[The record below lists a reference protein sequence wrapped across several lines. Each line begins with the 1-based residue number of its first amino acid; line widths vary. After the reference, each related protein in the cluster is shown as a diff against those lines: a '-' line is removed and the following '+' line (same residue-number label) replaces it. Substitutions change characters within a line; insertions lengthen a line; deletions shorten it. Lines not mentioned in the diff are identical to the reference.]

1 MTPVSFDEAQRVM
14 LEWADLLADPN
25 YSVVAGQDSD
35 GPVVLVLAAEQ
46 GNVLQWLL

>member
-1 MTPVSFDEAQRVM
+1 MTRFDEERRVM
-14 LEWADLLADPN
+14 LEWADILADAN
-25 YSVVAGQDSD
+25 YTVVAGQDSD